1 MQDRISQPGIVTEA
15 KRSQN
20 RAVRK
25 VTDETFAL
33 KREPHGTI
41 AEPGRVTRR
50 NDCLADVKMVPMRD
64 R

>member
-1 MQDRISQPGIVTEA
+1 MQDRISQPGIVTDP

-25 VTDETFAL
+25 VMDETFAL
-33 KREPHGTI
+33 KREPYCRI
-41 AEPGRVTRR
+41 AQPGSIARL
-50 NDCLADVKMVPMRD
+50 NDCLTDMKVVSVRD